1 MPLVEATKVGYQ
13 VADELVLSVIAELV
27 ALVEVVAVS
36 ALPVNAPIKL
46 VAVTEVSPA
55 NVVEVP
61 PKAIFVLPIVT
72 ELFVNAPLGIFV
84 KDAPEPLNK
93 VALNVPVDG

>member
-1 MPLVEATKVGYQ
+1 MPLVEATNVGYQ

-27 ALVEVVAVS
+27 ALVAVVAVS

-55 NVVEVP
+55 NVKEVP
-61 PKAIFVLPIVT
+61 PKAIDVLPIVT
-72 ELFVNAPLGIFV
+72 DELVNAPLGILV
-84 KDAPEPLNK
+84 NNAPEPLNK
-93 VALNVPVDG
+93 VAVNFPVDG

>member
-1 MPLVEATKVGYQ
+1 MATKVGYQ

-27 ALVEVVAVS
+27 ALVAVVAVF

-46 VAVTEVSPA
+46 VAVTEVNPA

-61 PKAIFVLPIVT
+61 PSAIEVLPMVT
-72 ELFVNAPLGIFV
+72 ELLVNAPLGIFV

-93 VALNVPVDG
+93 VAVNLPVEG

>member
-27 ALVEVVAVS
+27 ALVAVVAVS

-46 VAVTEVSPA
+46 VAVTEVSPVK
-55 NVVEVP
+55 VVEVP
-61 PKAIFVLPIVT
+61 PSAIEVLPIVT
-72 ELFVNAPLGIFV
+72 ELFVKALFGMLV
-84 KDAPEPLNK
+84 KEAPEPLNK
-93 VALNVPVDG
+93 VAVNVPVEG